1 MLGIKSRID
10 SEFKELFRLPKLFRL
25 KSFYLSHFRPEM
37 FLIFVIEVRN
47 VFLVM
52 SCVSVFVE
60 DEFAQIVVF
69 KNVFSV
75 SSESVVEGDD
85 ALTNSVDKP
94 FGLEHKFANNR
105 HGMIEQLDVGWLNV
119 IQSPHGIPSQI
130 GIMFWPV
137 INSAFSSGDDFTLF
151 QILNGSDFFFGLFN
165 FLDIASILFS
175 IEIVWILIFLV
186 VVVLRT
192 KAEWGEVC

>member
-1 MLGIKSRID
+1 MLGIKSSID

-37 FLIFVIEVRN
+37 FLIFVIEVRD

-60 DEFAQIVVF
+60 DKFAQIVVF

-75 SSESVVEGDD
+75 SRESVVEGDD

-105 HGMIEQLDVGWLNV
+105 HGMIEKLDVG
-119 IQSPHGIPSQI
+119 
-130 GIMFWPV
+130 
-137 INSAFSSGDDFTLF
+137 
-151 QILNGSDFFFGLFN
+151 
-165 FLDIASILFS
+165 
-175 IEIVWILIFLV
+175 
-186 VVVLRT
+186 
-192 KAEWGEVC
+192 

>member
-1 MLGIKSRID
+1 MLGIKSSID

-37 FLIFVIEVRN
+37 FLIFVIEVRD

-60 DEFAQIVVF
+60 DKFAQIVVF

-105 HGMIEQLDVGWLNV
+105 HGMIEQLDVG
-119 IQSPHGIPSQI
+119 
-130 GIMFWPV
+130 
-137 INSAFSSGDDFTLF
+137 
-151 QILNGSDFFFGLFN
+151 
-165 FLDIASILFS
+165 
-175 IEIVWILIFLV
+175 
-186 VVVLRT
+186 
-192 KAEWGEVC
+192 